1 MSTSTKSER
10 WFYKIEN
17 AKRGPVSAT
26 ELRDK
31 IISQELPV
39 ETPVWRDGMETWTPA
54 QHAGDLFPDGFIP
67 ICNAQSQTFA
77 YGGATPAL
85 QRFAREKPVIFWT
98 GTLLV
103 FATMV
108 RLIWSAVVVLFIGSI
123 YGGPA
128 LLKVHGRVV
137 YEDGTAIPAPSIVLS
152 FVPLNPS
159 GEKATNGRTGVVIVD
174 SDTGKFASV
183 LACRNSSMELSKYK
197 VCVLAEP
204 QVPLSAN
211 LLRAEY
217 AKSTTT
223 PLEVDV
229 TQIPLE
235 LRVDRPPKTPR

>member
-1 MSTSTKSER
+1 MSTRTKSEN

-26 ELRDK
+26 ELRGK
-31 IISQELPV
+31 ILNQELPV
-39 ETPVWRDGMETWTPA
+39 ETSVWRDGMETWMPA
-54 QHAGDLFPDGFIP
+54 RHAGDLFPDGFIP
-67 ICNAQSQTFA
+67 IYNAQSQTSA
-77 YGGATPAL
+77 HGDATPAL
-85 QRFAREKPVIFWT
+85 QRFAKEKPVMFWA

-108 RLIWSAVVVLFIGSI
+108 QLIWSIVAVLFVGST

-128 LLKVHGRVV
+128 LLKVAGRVV
-137 YEDGTAIPAPSIVLS
+137 YEDGMAIPAPSIVLS
-152 FVPLNPS
+152 FVPLDPS
-159 GEKATNGRTGVVIVD
+159 GEKATNGRTGVVVVD
-174 SDTGKFASV
+174 SETGKFASV
-183 LACRNSSMELSKYK
+183 LACRNSSTELPKYK

-204 QVPLSAN
+204 QVPLSEN

-235 LRVDRPPKTPR
+235 LRVARPAKTPR